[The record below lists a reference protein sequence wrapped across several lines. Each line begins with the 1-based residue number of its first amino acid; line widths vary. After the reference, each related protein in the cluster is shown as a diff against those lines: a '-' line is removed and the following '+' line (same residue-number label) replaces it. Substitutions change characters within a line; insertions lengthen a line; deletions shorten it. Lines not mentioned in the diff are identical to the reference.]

1 MSRKRSFPHVTDAH
15 TRILILGSLPGEA
28 SLAQSEYYAHP
39 QNKFWALMSDVID
52 TDLVSLPYAQRL
64 ETLLKNGVG
73 LWDVV
78 AEARREG
85 SLDSNIR
92 EHIHNDLTR
101 LLTTLPQLRVIAF
114 NGGTAERLGL
124 KALGDIASNYRII
137 KLPSSSPAYTRPYAE
152 KKREWEQ
159 LKIGGAAPQSSAQ

>member
-1 MSRKRSFPHVTDAH
+1 MSRKRSFPHVTNAN
-15 TRILILGSLPGEA
+15 TRLLILGSLPGEA
-28 SLAQSEYYAHP
+28 SLAQSQYYAHP

-52 TDLVSLPYAQRL
+52 TDLVSLPYPQRL

-92 EHIHNDLTR
+92 DHVHNDLIQ
-101 LLTTLPQLRVIAF
+101 LLHTLPQLRIIAF
-114 NGGTAERLGL
+114 NGGTAEKLGL
-124 KALGDIASNYRII
+124 KALGDVAGNYRTIR
-137 KLPSSSPAYTRPYAE
+137 LPSSSPAFTRPYAE
-152 KKREWEQ
+152 KKREWAQ
-159 LKIGGAAPQSSAQ
+159 LKIVDTASRALAE